1 MREKNLPLDILT
13 YTLLILGIA
22 SILFPLYYT
31 VVAATLSLEQVT
43 SVPMP
48 LIPGSSFLSN
58 LAAAWSKADLG
69 NKLTNSLIV
78 AVIITVGKISVSIL
92 SAFAVTYFDFR
103 FRKFFFWMIFIT
115 LMLPVE
121 VRILPTYEVMANVFS
136 PLRSLFSLIGYEV
149 KVSFS
154 LLDSYAGLTL
164 PLIASA
170 TATFLFRQFFLTLP
184 EELCEAAKMD
194 GATPMQFFRKVLFP
208 LSKTNIAALTVITF
222 VYGWNQYL
230 WPLLM
235 TTRPELK
242 TAMLGL
248 QQLIPTAEEIP
259 EWNVAMAGTLIV
271 LLPPVIMVLVMQRW
285 FVKGLVENEK

>member
-1 MREKNLPLDILT
+1 MKEKNLTLDLLT
-13 YTLLILGIA
+13 YTLLALGLA
-22 SILFPLYYT
+22 TILFPLYYT
-31 VVAATLSLEQVT
+31 FVAATLSLQEVT
-43 SVPMP
+43 NVPMP
-48 LIPGSSFLSN
+48 LLPSSSLIENLST
-58 LAAAWSKADLG
+58 AWNKANLG
-69 NKLTNSLIV
+69 NKLWNSFLV
-78 AVIITVGKISVSIL
+78 SSIITFGKISVSLL

-136 PLRSLFSLIGYEV
+136 PINALSSLLGYKISL
-149 KVSFS
+149 SFS

-170 TATFLFRQFFLTLP
+170 TATFLFRQFFISLP

-194 GATPMQFFRKVLFP
+194 GATPMQFFWKVLFP

-235 TTRPELK
+235 TTQPSLK

-248 QQLIPTAEEIP
+248 QELLPTAEEVP
-259 EWNVAMAGTLIV
+259 HWNVAMAGTLIV
-271 LLPPVIMVLVMQRW
+271 LIPPVLVVLFMQRW
-285 FVKGLVENEK
+285 FVKGLVDNEK

>member
-1 MREKNLPLDILT
+1 MREKNLALDIIT

-31 VVAATLSLEQVT
+31 LIAATHNIEDVT
-43 SVPMP
+43 QIPMP
-48 LIPGSSFLSN
+48 LFPGSDLFTNMSTAWNKAQLGTKLMNSF
-58 LAAAWSKADLG
+58 W
-69 NKLTNSLIV
+69 I
-78 AVIITVGKISVSIL
+78 AVGITVGKISVSIL
-92 SAFAVTYFDFR
+92 SAFAVTYFEFPL
-103 FRKFFFWMIFIT
+103 RKFFFWMIFIT

-136 PLRSLFSLIGYEV
+136 PLNAIGRLFGVHISLSY
-149 KVSFS
+149 S
-154 LLDSYAGLTL
+154 LLDSFGGLTL

-170 TATFLFRQFFLTLP
+170 TATFLFRQFFMTLP
-184 EELCEAAKMD
+184 DELCEAAKMD
-194 GATPMQFFRKVLFP
+194 GATPMQFFRQVLFP

-259 EWNVAMAGTLIV
+259 QWNVAMAGTLIV

-285 FVKGLVENEK
+285 FVKGLVDNEK

>member
-1 MREKNLPLDILT
+1 MREKNLLLDVLT
-13 YTLLILGIA
+13 YIFLILGVA

-31 VVAATLSLEQVT
+31 LVAATLSLDQVT
-43 SVPMP
+43 HIPMQLVPGTE
-48 LIPGSSFLSN
+48 LFANLSS
-58 LAAAWSKADLG
+58 AWTKAQLG
-69 NKLTNSLIV
+69 TKLMNSFTI
-78 AVIITVGKISVSIL
+78 AVLITVGKISISIL
-92 SAFAVTYFDFR
+92 SAFAVTYFEFP

-136 PLRSLFSLIGYEV
+136 PLKALGQLLGFEV

-170 TATFLFRQFFLTLP
+170 TATFLFRQFFMTLP

-194 GATPMQFFRKVLFP
+194 GATPMQFFRKVIFP

-235 TTRPELK
+235 TTKPELK
-242 TAMLGL
+242 SAMLGL
-248 QQLIPTAEEIP
+248 QQLIPTADEVP
-259 EWNVAMAGTLIV
+259 QWNVAMAGTLIV
-271 LLPPVIMVLVMQRW
+271 LLPPVLMVVLMQRW

>member
-1 MREKNLPLDILT
+1 MKEKNLVLDILT
-13 YTLLILGIA
+13 YALLILGIA

-31 VVAATLSLEQVT
+31 FIAATHSLEDVT
-43 SVPMP
+43 RIPMP
-48 LIPGSSFLSN
+48 LTPGSDLMANIATAWKKASLQTKLLNSF
-58 LAAAWSKADLG
+58 W
-69 NKLTNSLIV
+69 I
-78 AVIITVGKISVSIL
+78 AVGITVGKISVSIL
-92 SAFAVTYFDFR
+92 SAFAVTYFEFPG
-103 FRKFFFWMIFIT
+103 RKFFFWMIFIT

-136 PLRSLFSLIGYEV
+136 PINALGSLFGVQIGL
-149 KVSFS
+149 SFS
-154 LLDSYAGLTL
+154 LLDSFGGLTL

-170 TATFLFRQFFLTLP
+170 TATFLFRQFFMTLP
-184 EELCEAAKMD
+184 DELCEAAKMD
-194 GATPMQFFRKVLFP
+194 GATPMQFFRQVLFP

-259 EWNVAMAGTLIV
+259 QWNVAMAGTLIV

-285 FVKGLVENEK
+285 FVKGLVDNEK